1 MAAEV
6 KYSFSNSYRNTNPRQ
21 RRGQLV
27 EKVRFLFCAS
37 CDSTHKIEFAQ
48 QIHKNRGAWSRPPSL
63 AAMRQF
69 TLCTSGIIQG
79 TKNCARRARLFV
91 KIRLKAWFQSRGCS
105 KNGVFRQPQKDSE
118 SCLFVFT
125 ESFIC
130 LLIETQKSEKIPQII
145 KRRILSPDA
154 IIKSYRT
161 IHWENRI
168 RTKGECIGESNFT
181 AF

>member
-1 MAAEV
+1 MNLLCKFYFMRAAARKV
-6 KYSFSNSYRNTNPRQ
+6 KTIDWLYRQT
-21 RRGQLV
+21 
-27 EKVRFLFCAS
+27 A
-37 CDSTHKIEFAQ
+37 
-48 QIHKNRGAWSRPPSL
+48 
-63 AAMRQF
+63 
-69 TLCTSGIIQG
+69 
-79 TKNCARRARLFV
+79 
-91 KIRLKAWFQSRGCS
+91 
-105 KNGVFRQPQKDSE
+105 QKDSE

-181 AF
+181 AFWFTEPALSGAVWLRLDANAEFQPSGKAFGHVWPLLCRLTAVHACSAGTAHRTV